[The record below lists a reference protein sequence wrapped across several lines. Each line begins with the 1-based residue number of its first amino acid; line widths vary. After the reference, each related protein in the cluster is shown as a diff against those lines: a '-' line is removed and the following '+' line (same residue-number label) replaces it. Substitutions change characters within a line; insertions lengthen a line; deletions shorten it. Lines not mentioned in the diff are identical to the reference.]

1 MENRVVSLLRPV
13 IICAQAEVCVQQ
25 APTVVSGVT
34 AADQVTLS
42 PRHFRIRQLSWSLA
56 PVSDPDPPGVSAA

>member
-1 MENRVVSLLRPV
+1 MSLLRPV

-42 PRHFRIRQLSWSLA
+42 PHHFRI
-56 PVSDPDPPGVSAA
+56 